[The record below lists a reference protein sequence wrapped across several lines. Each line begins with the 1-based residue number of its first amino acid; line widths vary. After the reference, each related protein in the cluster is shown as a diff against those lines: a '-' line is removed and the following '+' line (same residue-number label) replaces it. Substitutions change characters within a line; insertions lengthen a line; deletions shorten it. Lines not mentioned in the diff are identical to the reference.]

1 MGGFI
6 AGIFTFPTVFFSG
19 LLVLVLLYWLVAG
32 FGLGDFE
39 SSEGDIALDTDL
51 DVGESSISVSGLLSK
66 FKLDGIPLTISLSFI
81 ILASWVL
88 SFLAVYFIYPMLPSG
103 WIQIAIGAW
112 ILLLAPVV
120 SAIIVSPLLQPFKS
134 IFKKQPEKQ
143 AKDLIGQYAKV
154 RSGKVTATVGE
165 AVLQDGGAGLIL
177 KIRCAEE
184 NTIARGD
191 SVRLQSLDQATGF
204 YQVTAAK

>member
-1 MGGFI
+1 VGGFI

-103 WIQIAIGAW
+103 WVQIAIGAW

-134 IFKKQPEKQ
+134 IFGKTTKLGSGNRFLPSYSRKIIFSSASLQTEMLYDLPQITALNIKQQ
-143 AKDLIGQYAKV
+143 I
-154 RSGKVTATVGE
+154 
-165 AVLQDGGAGLIL
+165 
-177 KIRCAEE
+177 
-184 NTIARGD
+184 
-191 SVRLQSLDQATGF
+191 
-204 YQVTAAK
+204 